1 MIEGGV
7 AGSNALQLASQRRS
21 TAERLATEAAWLE
34 RVAADLRLMATQL
47 DDLPPAYAVLHD
59 LTLPGS
65 KGTVDHMVVGPG
77 GAFLVVTRR
86 YADAISFRDGQL
98 WAGQHQLNGD
108 LDTARV
114 EATLMTQLL
123 GSPVVPVLA
132 FLDAV
137 LPAAAPQAIDGVLV
151 CSGATVTRV
160 ITRASHTL
168 LTSPQV
174 ADVVERAL
182 PLLHSPGTVVRS
194 VSAKGVQ
201 ADPTPDP
208 SVRPVMPHED
218 PRIAARASAAGRLP
232 QPPGDDEDDP
242 PQKRR
247 HLALGRR
254 RKAAEAGQPGD
265 RADARPA
272 PAPAL
277 VGAGV
282 GAGAATAV
290 GAAANPVTGAVP
302 ASAPVP
308 APAQQ
313 PTTPAAAPGDPGTT
327 MLPATKNGAGGAPRP
342 WLRSLRTVGVAIVV
356 LSVVGVAV
364 GVLGRT
370 VWSNWIDGADDTAV
384 TEPGGL
390 TSDPG
395 AATTL
400 PLAGVG
406 GEGGLAGQVPEP
418 HFTPICPGGGAGWTL
433 DPMWPGSL
441 PGVVSYD
448 VELGQMDGSW
458 TWMGT
463 LTGPADPSD
472 PAPQAAS
479 LRGLPASTVWTVR
492 LVAVDAEGGRTIGP
506 PAQVAAP
513 PQGC

>member
-1 MIEGGV
+1 VIEGGV

-34 RVAADLRLMATQL
+34 RVAADLRLMAGQL
-47 DDLPPAYAVLHD
+47 DNLPPAYAVLHD

-86 YADAISFRDGQL
+86 YADAISFRDGHL
-98 WAGQHQLNGD
+98 WAGQHQLHGD

-182 PLLHSPGTVVRS
+182 PLLHSPGTVVRA
-194 VSAKGVQ
+194 VSAKGVS
-201 ADPTPDP
+201 ADPAPDT

-218 PRIAARASAAGRLP
+218 PRIAMRASAGERLP
-232 QPPGDDEDDP
+232 QPPPDEDDEEVP
-242 PQKRR
+242 AGRRR

-254 RKAAEAGQPGD
+254 RQRGTP
-265 RADARPA
+265 RADAVDA
-272 PAPAL
+272 
-277 VGAGV
+277 VDGAG
-282 GAGAATAV
+282 GAGGGADAAV
-290 GAAANPVTGAVP
+290 GAPATAA
-302 ASAPVP
+302 ASAV
-308 APAQQ
+308 AA
-313 PTTPAAAPGDPGTT
+313 PAAAPVPQPAAMPAAAPRPAADPGTS
-327 MLPATKNGAGGAPRP
+327 MLPATRAAGDRPHRP
-342 WLRSLRTVGVAIVV
+342 WMRSLRTVAVAIAV
-356 LSVVGVAV
+356 LSVVGLAV
-364 GVLGRT
+364 GTLSHV
-370 VWSNWIDGADDTAV
+370 VWSNWIDGPADTAA
-384 TEPGGL
+384 TGATDPPG
-390 TSDPG
+390 SAVDG
-395 AATTL
+395 AAVTTI
-400 PLAGVG
+400 PLGGVD
-406 GEGGLAGQVPEP
+406 GEGALQGQVPEP

-433 DPMWPGSL
+433 DPMWPGNL

-448 VELGQMDGSW
+448 VELGQVDGSW

-463 LTGPADPSD
+463 LTGPADPAD
-472 PAPQAAS
+472 PTPQAAS

-492 LVAVDAEGGRTIGP
+492 LVAVDSEGGRTVGP
-506 PAQVAAP
+506 PAAVAAP